1 MLLMNTLT
9 MRYPKSL
16 QNKVNIIS
24 LYKTHSKSR
33 LSLLATFGTVL
44 AAAQIN
50 YMLLGSYYVIPL
62 LLAIVV
68 HEFAHYIF
76 AKAKGADVSYPIF
89 IPLPFIVIGITSAY
103 NLHDSFKSQVAIV
116 GMIFAS
122 LFHLLMILFSLITSI
137 FNPITFALFMFF
149 EILFNIIGSD
159 GAKYRKYRKA

>member
-1 MLLMNTLT
+1 
-9 MRYPKSL
+9 MRYPKFLQSKVDVFSL
-16 QNKVNIIS
+16 H
-24 LYKTHSKSR
+24 KTHSKSR
-33 LSLLATFGTVL
+33 LSIWLTFGTAI

-50 YMLLGSYYVIPL
+50 YVLLGNYYVIPL

-103 NLHDSFKSQVAIV
+103 NLHDSFKSEVAIV
-116 GMIFAS
+116 GIIFAS
-122 LFHLLMILFSLITSI
+122 LFHLLMILFTLITPI